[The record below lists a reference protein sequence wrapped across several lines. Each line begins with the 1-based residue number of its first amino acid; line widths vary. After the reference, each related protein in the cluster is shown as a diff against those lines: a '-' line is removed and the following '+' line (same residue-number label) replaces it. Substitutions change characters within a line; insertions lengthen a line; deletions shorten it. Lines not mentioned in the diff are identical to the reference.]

1 MNESEHSV
9 AQKTQEKFEFY
20 IISLVFTLLALSIQ
34 TAKFGSS
41 VTADT
46 LELSGWFALLVSGI
60 SGLWR
65 MEFIPVQRIKMA
77 QRDDLEKKI
86 YELKELQLKGVKEA
100 YVLQTDSSQ
109 PLEQRKKN
117 YQDGIEALDP
127 LIKKLDRHNM
137 VKYYTHRY
145 SLVIGV
151 FLLVVA
157 RGFIPTQGII
167 ARIFAC

>member
-1 MNESEHSV
+1 MTESEHGI

-41 VTADT
+41 VTADIF
-46 LELSGWFALLVSGI
+46 ELSGWVALLISGI

-77 QRDDLEKKI
+77 QRDDLEKKV

-109 PLEQRKKN
+109 LLTERIKN

-127 LIKKLDRHNM
+127 LIKKLDQHNM

-151 FLLVVA
+151 LLLVVA
-157 RGFIPTQGII
+157 RGFVPAQDVI